1 MKKYL
6 LFLCV
11 FVILGACTNTIGYLP
26 DDEPKKLIVN
36 AMMQTENNDN
46 RIYLHYTG
54 WTATTPVT
62 DGIIHLYINGKL
74 SETITAEDDYY
85 PVKSIFRTGDKVKIE
100 ASSENGKYKAKA
112 ETRISAPLQIIN
124 VDTTYI
130 SLRDYNSW
138 VGGKPVYDNYL
149 RLNIQLKQPDIEA
162 ENTYYRL
169 EIKQIF
175 YSHKW
180 HDGRD
185 TLSIDTTY
193 NYISLRDYNSWV
205 GGKPVY
211 DNYLRLNIQ
220 LKQPDIE
227 AENTYYRLEIK
238 QIFYSHK
245 WHDGRDTLSID
256 TTYNYNYI
264 YDTALTDG
272 KPGHAIDEGFELIQK
287 WNNYFGLFKSCYF
300 KNREYNMTIDLKEDI
315 NYIHIDSQKAERYIS
330 IRFYS
335 ISESEHRYL
344 YAMSS
349 ALDFDAENF
358 IYAVPLIPNN
368 IKGGIGIFS
377 IANQVKYKL
386 KEENCQDR
394 Y

>member
-1 MKKYL
+1 MKKYF

-11 FVILGACTNTIGYLP
+11 FVILSACTNTIGYLP

-193 NYISLRDYNSWV
+193 NY
-205 GGKPVY
+205 
-211 DNYLRLNIQ
+211 
-220 LKQPDIE
+220 
-227 AENTYYRLEIK
+227 
-238 QIFYSHK
+238 
-245 WHDGRDTLSID
+245 
-256 TTYNYNYI
+256 NYI

-349 ALDFDAENF
+349 ALDFDAEDMA
-358 IYAVPLIPNN
+358 Y
-368 IKGGIGIFS
+368 
-377 IANQVKYKL
+377 KYHVL
-386 KEENCQDR
+386 CIR
-394 Y
+394 F

>member
-193 NYISLRDYNSWV
+193 NY
-205 GGKPVY
+205 
-211 DNYLRLNIQ
+211 NY
-220 LKQPDIE
+220 
-227 AENTYYRLEIK
+227 
-238 QIFYSHK
+238 
-245 WHDGRDTLSID
+245 
-256 TTYNYNYI
+256 
-264 YDTALTDG
+264 
-272 KPGHAIDEGFELIQK
+272 
-287 WNNYFGLFKSCYF
+287 
-300 KNREYNMTIDLKEDI
+300 
-315 NYIHIDSQKAERYIS
+315 
-330 IRFYS
+330 
-335 ISESEHRYL
+335 
-344 YAMSS
+344 
-349 ALDFDAENF
+349 
-358 IYAVPLIPNN
+358 
-368 IKGGIGIFS
+368 
-377 IANQVKYKL
+377 
-386 KEENCQDR
+386 
-394 Y
+394 

>member
-1 MKKYL
+1 
-6 LFLCV
+6 
-11 FVILGACTNTIGYLP
+11 
-26 DDEPKKLIVN
+26 
-36 AMMQTENNDN
+36 MQTENNDN

-124 VDTTYI
+124 VDTT
-130 SLRDYNSW
+130 
-138 VGGKPVYDNYL
+138 
-149 RLNIQLKQPDIEA
+149 
-162 ENTYYRL
+162 
-169 EIKQIF
+169 
-175 YSHKW
+175 
-180 HDGRD
+180 
-185 TLSIDTTY
+185 
-193 NYISLRDYNSWV
+193 YISLRDYNSWV

-368 IKGGIGIFS
+368 IKGGIDIFS